1 MAKAGDVVTFEF
13 PAAGGKKNRPAVVLS
28 SDQYH
33 AERPD
38 LILGIL
44 TSNTAAAKSSTDHVL
59 DDWPV
64 AGLRLPS
71 AFRVYLTMAQPSACR
86 VIGRLSDRDWDA
98 VRNCVNRALG

>member
-1 MAKAGDVVTFEF
+1 MPKAGDVVTFEF

-38 LILGIL
+38 LLLGIL

-59 DDWPV
+59 DDWSIER
-64 AGLRLPS
+64 LRLPT

-86 VIGRLSDRDWDA
+86 VIGRLSDHDWEA
-98 VRNCVNRALG
+98 VRVCVRRALG